1 MIGTVIIDGTN
12 ILTTYNVLLGKGS
25 FRSVVGWPSLKAVSG
40 NDWQEYDGFEPD
52 LSNPCLDS
60 RTLNLNFILH
70 GDVTDIDEF
79 YRFLGSVSPRVY
91 NFTDIGRTLS
101 LRLVSM
107 PSIEYAKVFHV
118 MQCQFAADTPL
129 EGYAYVAPSSSLRTR
144 NDYKI
149 DGKPLSDYGVR
160 VLKGTVQNIAR
171 RPDVKPLLIRN
182 ISNVPGATYDEN
194 PAINDPDNELGEEY
208 ASIGNTYHGISGTWK
223 RSTVKGTT
231 TYNERDIVLNCIM
244 YADTVAEAWQ
254 NYDALLYDLS
264 KVNPNASDPTLA
276 GARALRIRAFEE
288 DVNCYYKSQSVTD
301 FSLFGTSIWIKF
313 NITLALFGKIG
324 DVEYFLGTESG
335 DNYIS
340 TENNQ
345 KISVSVAP

>member
-40 NDWQEYDGFEPD
+40 NDWQEHDGFEPD

-70 GDVTDIDEF
+70 GDVTAIDAF

-129 EGYAYVAPSSSLRTR
+129 EGYTYVAPSSSLRTR

-149 DGKPLSDYGVR
+149 DGTPLSAYGVR

-182 ISNVPGATYDEN
+182 INSVPGATYDEN
-194 PAINDPDNELGEEY
+194 PAFNDPNNELGEGYE
-208 ASIGNTYHGISGTWK
+208 SIGNSYKGISGTWK
-223 RSTVKGTT
+223 RSTAKGTA
-231 TYNERDIVLNCIM
+231 TYAGREITLNCIL
-244 YADTVAEAWQ
+244 YANTISEAWQ
-254 NYDALLYDLS
+254 NYDALLYDLT
-264 KVNPNASDPTLA
+264 KVNPNASDVTLA
-276 GARALRIRAFEE
+276 GARTLRIRTFAE
-288 DVNCYYKSQSVTD
+288 DINCYYKSQSVTD

-313 NITLALFGKIG
+313 SLTLALFGKIG

-335 DNYIS
+335 DNYIT
-340 TENNQ
+340 TEDRD
-345 KISVSVAP
+345 KISVLMNP

>member
-25 FRSVVGWPSLKAVSG
+25 FKSIVGWPALKAVSG

-60 RTLNLNFILH
+60 RSVTLNFILH
-70 GDVTDIDEF
+70 GDVTDIDAF

-101 LRLVSM
+101 LRLVNM
-107 PSIEYAKVFHV
+107 PSIEFAQAFHV
-118 MQCQFAADTPL
+118 MQCQFSADTPL
-129 EGYAYVAPSSSLRTR
+129 EGYTYVAPSSELRTR
-144 NDYKI
+144 SDYKI
-149 DGKPLSDYGVR
+149 DGTPLSDYGVR
-160 VLKGTVQNIAR
+160 VLKGTIQNIAR

-182 ISNVPGATYDEN
+182 INSVPGATYDEN
-194 PAINDPDNELGEEY
+194 PVINDPDDELGEGYET
-208 ASIGNTYHGISGTWK
+208 IGDSYKGMSGNWK
-223 RSTVKGTT
+223 RSTARGVT
-231 TYNERDIVLNCIM
+231 TYAGREITLNCIL

-264 KVNPNASDPTLA
+264 KKNPSASDVTLA
-276 GARALRIRAFEE
+276 GARTLRISAFEE
-288 DVNCYYKSQSVTD
+288 DVHCYYKSQSVTD

-313 NITLALFGKIG
+313 NLTLSLFGSLGK
-324 DVEYFLGTESG
+324 VEYFLVAEDGDTFIITEDSK
-335 DNYIS
+335 
-340 TENNQ
+340 
-345 KISVSVAP
+345 KINVRL